1 MLALI
6 GAGTKRAW
14 RRERDVPAKEY
25 GTETARIIIA
35 LNPDPGAGGRAAR
48 GAAARKDLDNDHMAA
63 AARARRAMIG
73 RGVWIG
79 RVVRCQWL
87 DGCHWVGHQLLGA
100 RNVGFAAGGGEQ
112 PVVADAMKP
121 LWQNVEQEAPDE
133 LLGTERHCAIPRL
146 PAAVVLVAEGHAA
159 LVESNARRLLE
170 MAA

>member
-1 MLALI
+1 MLALT

-63 AARARRAMIG
+63 AARAWRAMIG

-79 RVVRCQWL
+79 RVVRCQWSTA
-87 DGCHWVGHQLLGA
+87 GIGSVISCSA
-100 RNVGFAAGGGEQ
+100 RAMLALQ
-112 PVVADAMKP
+112 P
-121 LWQNVEQEAPDE
+121 
-133 LLGTERHCAIPRL
+133 
-146 PAAVVLVAEGHAA
+146 AV
-159 LVESNARRLLE
+159 
-170 MAA
+170 

>member
-1 MLALI
+1 MLALT

-87 DGCHWVGHQLLGA
+87 DSCHGAGHQLLGA

-121 LWQNVEQEAPDE
+121 LRQNVEQPDE
-133 LLGTERHCAIPRL
+133 LVG
-146 PAAVVLVAEGHAA
+146 
-159 LVESNARRLLE
+159 
-170 MAA
+170 